1 MLTRFENCG
10 SLDNVRKK
18 QFNTERKSIMAN
30 NNIPEGYERELT
42 PEEKIERQI
51 LTENFKTATKS
62 VFDGLANTSKAAQE
76 IAKNDPRLGLL
87 MAIAIVEALQGLQ
100 GLAAL
105 YQGAASAQA
114 GLAEE
119 EALAKTAP
127 YVN

>member
-1 MLTRFENCG
+1 
-10 SLDNVRKK
+10 
-18 QFNTERKSIMAN
+18 MAN

-87 MAIAIVEALQGLQ
+87 MAIAIMETLQGLQ

-105 YQGAASAQA
+105 HQGAESAQA
-114 GLAEE
+114 ELAEE